1 MDRIDY
7 FYFIV
12 DTSASM
18 SGRKIGAVNDA
29 INNIIHRLK
38 RFVASKDIQFK
49 IILLSFADKPKWS
62 NIIPIEI
69 KTFSF
74 MDLSADGEASNLG
87 KALETLSEKLERQ
100 VETDINKGSSTTII
114 FFSDGLITDEI
125 DKPINRLNSMSVYV
139 NANRIAVAF
148 DDEISKDFAEDYFG
162 LIVNKRENIV
172 IDDFVKLNKMLF
184 EKYR

>member
-29 INNIIHRLK
+29 INNIIRRLK
-38 RFVASKDIQFK
+38 RFVASKDVQFK
-49 IILLSFADKPKWS
+49 IILLSFDDKPKWS
-62 NIIPIEI
+62 NIIPIDI
-69 KTFSF
+69 NSFSF
-74 MDLSADGEASNLG
+74 MDLSTGGEATNLG
-87 KALETLSEKLERQ
+87 KALEALSDKLERQ
-100 VETDINKGSSTTII
+100 GETDVNMGSSTTII

-125 DKPINRLNSMSVYV
+125 NNPLNRLNSMSVYR
-139 NANRIAVAF
+139 NTNRIAVAF

-172 IDDFVKLNKMLF
+172 IDNFVKLNKMLF